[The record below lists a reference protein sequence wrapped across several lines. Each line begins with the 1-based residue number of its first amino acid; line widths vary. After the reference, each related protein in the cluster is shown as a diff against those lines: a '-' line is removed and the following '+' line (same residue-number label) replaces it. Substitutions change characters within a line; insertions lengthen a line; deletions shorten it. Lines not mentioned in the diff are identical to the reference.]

1 MPKSQSGQKEP
12 SCSPSSNRRLT
23 ERENRIFFAPEVVQR
38 TYQNPGVLFHS
49 LRDRFSATNVGRERK
64 TTVR

>member
-23 ERENRIFFAPEVVQR
+23 ERENRIFFAPEVVQER
-38 TYQNPGVLFHS
+38 TRVRGYSSIALETDSVQRTWVVN
-49 LRDRFSATNVGRERK
+49 ERQP
-64 TTVR
+64 